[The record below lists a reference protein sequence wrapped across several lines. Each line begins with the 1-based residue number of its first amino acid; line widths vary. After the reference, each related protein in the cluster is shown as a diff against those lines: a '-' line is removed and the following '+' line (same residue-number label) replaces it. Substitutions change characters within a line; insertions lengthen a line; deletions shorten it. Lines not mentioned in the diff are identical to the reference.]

1 MIAPGAGSRAGTAV
15 GGVEESSYG
24 REIRKS
30 SPRALG
36 VALAVAA
43 LGLILDQ
50 VTKMLAIAQLSPGSR
65 VPLIAD
71 VLSLLL
77 VRNPGAAFS
86 IGSGAAWVFTVI
98 GVLAAAAMIGVA
110 MRLRGIRWGIALGLV
125 LGGAVGNLADR
136 LLKPPSFGQGH
147 VTDFIAYGDLFIGN
161 IADILVV
168 SGVLLGVIRV
178 ISGRHSKRQAP
189 EKVDSTRAWR
199 DRSGRGE
206 SDTPVEL
213 LLNDGAEVES

>member
-1 MIAPGAGSRAGTAV
+1 VIAQGAGSPAEAAAE
-15 GGVEESSYG
+15 GVEESLSG

-50 VTKMLAIAQLSPGSR
+50 VTKMLAIAQLTPGSR

-71 VLSLLL
+71 LLSLLL

-98 GVLAAAAMIGVA
+98 GALAAAVMIGVA
-110 MRLRGIRWGIALGLV
+110 VRLRGIRWGIALGLI

-168 SGVLLGVIRV
+168 SGVLLCLIFVV
-178 ISGRHSKRQAP
+178 SGRQLKPHAP

-199 DRSGRGE
+199 DRSGDFGG
-206 SDTPVEL
+206 
-213 LLNDGAEVES
+213 NN

>member
-1 MIAPGAGSRAGTAV
+1 MIAPGAGSPAKAAAE
-15 GGVEESSYG
+15 GVEESLSG

-50 VTKMLAIAQLSPGSR
+50 VTKMLAIAQLTPGSR

-98 GVLAAAAMIGVA
+98 GALAAAAIIGVA
-110 MRLRGIRWGIALGLV
+110 VRLRGIRWGIALGLI

-168 SGVLLGVIRV
+168 SGVLLCLIFVV
-178 ISGRHSKRQAP
+178 SGRQLKPHAP

-199 DRSGRGE
+199 DRSGDFGG
-206 SDTPVEL
+206 
-213 LLNDGAEVES
+213 NN

>member
-1 MIAPGAGSRAGTAV
+1 MIAQGAGSPAEAAAE
-15 GGVEESSYG
+15 GVEESLSG

-50 VTKMLAIAQLSPGSR
+50 VTKMLAIAQLTPGSR

-98 GVLAAAAMIGVA
+98 GALAAAVMIGVA
-110 MRLRGIRWGIALGLV
+110 VRLRGIRWGIALGLI

-168 SGVLLGVIRV
+168 SGVLLCLIFVV
-178 ISGRHSKRQAP
+178 SGRQWKPHAP
-189 EKVDSTRAWR
+189 EKVDSTRAWS
-199 DRSGRGE
+199 DRSGDFGG
-206 SDTPVEL
+206 
-213 LLNDGAEVES
+213 NN

>member
-1 MIAPGAGSRAGTAV
+1 MIAQGAGSPAEAAAE
-15 GGVEESSYG
+15 GVEESLSG

-50 VTKMLAIAQLSPGSR
+50 VTKMLAIAQLTPGSR

-98 GVLAAAAMIGVA
+98 GALAAAAIIGVA
-110 MRLRGIRWGIALGLV
+110 VRLRGIRWGIALGLI

-168 SGVLLGVIRV
+168 GGVLLCLIFVV
-178 ISGRHSKRQAP
+178 SGRQLKPHAP

-199 DRSGRGE
+199 DRSGDFGG
-206 SDTPVEL
+206 
-213 LLNDGAEVES
+213 NN

>member
-1 MIAPGAGSRAGTAV
+1 MIAQGAGSPAEAAAE
-15 GGVEESSYG
+15 GVEESLSG

-50 VTKMLAIAQLSPGSR
+50 VTKMLAIAQLTPGSR

-98 GVLAAAAMIGVA
+98 GALAAAVMIGVA
-110 MRLRGIRWGIALGLV
+110 VRVRGIRWGIALGLI

-168 SGVLLGVIRV
+168 SGVLLCLIFVV
-178 ISGRHSKRQAP
+178 SGRQLKPHAP

-199 DRSGRGE
+199 DRSGDFGG
-206 SDTPVEL
+206 
-213 LLNDGAEVES
+213 NN

>member
-1 MIAPGAGSRAGTAV
+1 MIAQGAGSPAEAAAE
-15 GGVEESSYG
+15 GVEESLSG

-50 VTKMLAIAQLSPGSR
+50 VTKMLAIAQLTPGSR

-71 VLSLLL
+71 LLSLLL

-98 GVLAAAAMIGVA
+98 GALAAAVMIGVA
-110 MRLRGIRWGIALGLV
+110 VRLRGIRWGIALGLI

-168 SGVLLGVIRV
+168 SGVLLCLIFVV
-178 ISGRHSKRQAP
+178 SGRQLKPHAP

-199 DRSGRGE
+199 DRSGDFGG
-206 SDTPVEL
+206 
-213 LLNDGAEVES
+213 NN

>member
-1 MIAPGAGSRAGTAV
+1 MSAQGAGSRAEVAAE
-15 GGVEESSYG
+15 GVEESLSG

-50 VTKMLAIAQLSPGSR
+50 VTKMLAIAQLTPGSR

-110 MRLRGIRWGIALGLV
+110 MRLRGIRWGIALGLI

-136 LLKPPSFGQGH
+136 LLRPPSFGQGH

-168 SGVLLGVIRV
+168 SGVVLLCLILIV
-178 ISGRHSKRQAP
+178 SGRQPKPHAP

-199 DRSGRGE
+199 DRSGDFGG
-206 SDTPVEL
+206 
-213 LLNDGAEVES
+213 NN

>member
-1 MIAPGAGSRAGTAV
+1 MIAQGAGSPAEAAAE
-15 GGVEESSYG
+15 GVEESLSG

-50 VTKMLAIAQLSPGSR
+50 VTKMLAIAQLTPGSR

-98 GVLAAAAMIGVA
+98 GALAAAAMIGVA
-110 MRLRGIRWGIALGLV
+110 VRLRGIRWGIALGLI

-136 LLKPPSFGQGH
+136 LVKPPSFGQGH

-168 SGVLLGVIRV
+168 SGVLLCLIFVV
-178 ISGRHSKRQAP
+178 SGRQLKPHAP

-199 DRSGRGE
+199 DRSGDFGG
-206 SDTPVEL
+206 
-213 LLNDGAEVES
+213 NN

>member
-1 MIAPGAGSRAGTAV
+1 MTARNAGPLEAAAGE
-15 GGVEESSYG
+15 VEESSSG
-24 REIRKS
+24 HETRKRV
-30 SPRALG
+30 PRAFG
-36 VALAVAA
+36 IALAVAA
-43 LGLILDQ
+43 FGLILDQ

-98 GVLAAAAMIGVA
+98 GVLAAAAIIGVA
-110 MRLRGIRWGIALGLV
+110 VRLRGIRWGIALGLI

-136 LLKPPSFGQGH
+136 LVKPPSFGQGH

-168 SGVLLGVIRV
+168 SGVVLLCRILV
-178 ISGRHSKRQAP
+178 ISGRQPKSQAP
-189 EKVDSTRAWR
+189 EKVDSKH
-199 DRSGRGE
+199 GLG
-206 SDTPVEL
+206 
-213 LLNDGAEVES
+213 G

>member
-1 MIAPGAGSRAGTAV
+1 MIAQGAGSPAEASE
-15 GGVEESSYG
+15 GVEEPLSSH
-24 REIRKS
+24 ETRKRA
-30 SPRALG
+30 PRALG

-50 VTKMLAIAQLSPGSR
+50 VTKMLAIAQLTPGSR

-98 GVLAAAAMIGVA
+98 GALAAAVMIGVA
-110 MRLRGIRWGIALGLV
+110 VRVRGIRWGIALGLI

-147 VTDFIAYGDLFIGN
+147 VTDFIAYGNLFIGN

-168 SGVLLGVIRV
+168 GGVLLCLMLVV
-178 ISGRHSKRQAP
+178 SGRQPKPHAP
-189 EKVDSTRAWR
+189 ERMY
-199 DRSGRGE
+199 SGRG
-206 SDTPVEL
+206 
-213 LLNDGAEVES
+213 

>member
-1 MIAPGAGSRAGTAV
+1 MIAQGAGSPAEAAAE
-15 GGVEESSYG
+15 GVEESLSG

-50 VTKMLAIAQLSPGSR
+50 VTKMLAIAQLTPGSR

-98 GVLAAAAMIGVA
+98 GALAAAVMIGVA
-110 MRLRGIRWGIALGLV
+110 VRLRGIRWGIALGLI

-168 SGVLLGVIRV
+168 SGVLLCLFFVV
-178 ISGRHSKRQAP
+178 SGRQLKPHAP

-199 DRSGRGE
+199 DRSGDFGG
-206 SDTPVEL
+206 
-213 LLNDGAEVES
+213 NN

>member
-1 MIAPGAGSRAGTAV
+1 VIAPGAGSPAKAAAE
-15 GGVEESSYG
+15 GVEESLSG

-50 VTKMLAIAQLSPGSR
+50 VTKMLAIAQLTPGSR

-71 VLSLLL
+71 LLSLLL

-98 GVLAAAAMIGVA
+98 GALAAAVMIGVA
-110 MRLRGIRWGIALGLV
+110 VRLRGIRWGIALGLI

-168 SGVLLGVIRV
+168 SGVLLCLIFVV
-178 ISGRHSKRQAP
+178 SGRQLKPHAP

-199 DRSGRGE
+199 DRSGDFGG
-206 SDTPVEL
+206 
-213 LLNDGAEVES
+213 NN

>member
-1 MIAPGAGSRAGTAV
+1 MIAQGAGSPAEAAAE
-15 GGVEESSYG
+15 GVEESLSG

-50 VTKMLAIAQLSPGSR
+50 VTKMLAIAQLTPGSR

-98 GVLAAAAMIGVA
+98 GALAAAVMIGVA
-110 MRLRGIRWGIALGLV
+110 VRLRGIRWGIALGLI

-168 SGVLLGVIRV
+168 GGVLLCLIFVV
-178 ISGRHSKRQAP
+178 SGRQLKPHAP

-199 DRSGRGE
+199 DRSGDFGG
-206 SDTPVEL
+206 
-213 LLNDGAEVES
+213 NN

>member
-1 MIAPGAGSRAGTAV
+1 MIAQGAGSRAAV
-15 GGVEESSYG
+15 AAEGVEESSSA

-110 MRLRGIRWGIALGLV
+110 VRLRGIRWGIALGLV

-136 LLKPPSFGQGH
+136 LLNPPSFGQGH

-168 SGVLLGVIRV
+168 SGVLLGVILV
-178 ISGRHSKRQAP
+178 ISGRHPKRQAP

-213 LLNDGAEVES
+213 LLTDGAEVES

>member
-1 MIAPGAGSRAGTAV
+1 MIAPGAGSPAKAAAE
-15 GGVEESSYG
+15 GVEESLSG

-50 VTKMLAIAQLSPGSR
+50 VTKMLAIAQLTPGSR

-98 GVLAAAAMIGVA
+98 GALAAAAIIGVA
-110 MRLRGIRWGIALGLV
+110 VRLRGIRWGIALGLI

-168 SGVLLGVIRV
+168 GGVLLCLIFVV
-178 ISGRHSKRQAP
+178 SGRQLKPHAP

-199 DRSGRGE
+199 DRSGDFGG
-206 SDTPVEL
+206 
-213 LLNDGAEVES
+213 NN

>member
-1 MIAPGAGSRAGTAV
+1 MIAQGAGSPAEAAAE
-15 GGVEESSYG
+15 GVEESLSG

-50 VTKMLAIAQLSPGSR
+50 VTKMLAIAQLTPGSR

-98 GVLAAAAMIGVA
+98 GALAAAAIIGVA
-110 MRLRGIRWGIALGLV
+110 VRLRGIRWGIALGLI

-168 SGVLLGVIRV
+168 SGVLLCLIFVV
-178 ISGRHSKRQAP
+178 SGRQLKPHAP

-199 DRSGRGE
+199 DRSGDFGG
-206 SDTPVEL
+206 
-213 LLNDGAEVES
+213 NN

>member
-1 MIAPGAGSRAGTAV
+1 MPRVPGHPPRRPRKESR
-15 GGVEESSYG
+15 
-24 REIRKS
+24 
-30 SPRALG
+30 SPCPVARSERVLLRALG

-50 VTKMLAIAQLSPGSR
+50 VTKMFAIAQLTPGSR

-98 GVLAAAAMIGVA
+98 GALAAAAIIGVA
-110 MRLRGIRWGIALGLV
+110 VRLRGIRWGIALGLI

-168 SGVLLGVIRV
+168 SGVLLCLIFVV
-178 ISGRHSKRQAP
+178 SGRQLKPHAP

-199 DRSGRGE
+199 DRSGDFGG
-206 SDTPVEL
+206 
-213 LLNDGAEVES
+213 NN